1 MHSHPNKLRAA
12 GSGNRS
18 LFKRDVLSKYL
29 EDDGS
34 LIINADIHIIIADN
48 IIWYPTQIKKEETL
62 INIYKSGAHSDVEF
76 VVGTKTFKAHKTV
89 LSQRCKELYE
99 LTVFDDDEESSRVTQ
114 VHLENVSEGV
124 FNNIL
129 EFVYTI
135 DTNLNFPDLFTAK
148 CSLTVADRFGATDL
162 KLLMIESII
171 TDKFLN
177 PDNAADFLFLV
188 THIRV
193 LF

>member
-89 LSQRCKELYE
+89 LSQRCEELYE